1 MALTDT
7 FMKLAIDRTHS
18 AIANIPDAQK
28 SAMVL
33 HIGPGN
39 VAYQP
44 HQFDEIYQKTLNT
57 PGGGAIFPDNASLI
71 VGAKA
76 PFYMS
81 ISQLGIMNISQVQEL
96 YQVVKKGLVIPTVIN
111 KGTTVG
117 DASTEWR
124 DGFIVTADE
133 IRTYFIEPRTVWTGV
148 TAAQAD
154 PTADID
160 DFIYLPAYPT
170 TTPIVEV
177 IQTAGPAST
186 FDVQIWAYNPSEGT
200 VALVLELIDKAESF
214 RIKLQDVE
222 FNQYLIPIISRI
234 GSGTPTLDIN
244 VGMQIARI

>member
-1 MALTDT
+1 MALDDT
-7 FMKLAIDRTHS
+7 FMKLAIDRTHPS
-18 AIANIPDAQK
+18 MATIPASQQ

-44 HQFDEIYQKTLNT
+44 HQFDEIYQKTLNA
-57 PGGGAIFPDNASLI
+57 PGGGTIFPDNASLI

-76 PFYMS
+76 PFYMPVN
-81 ISQLGIMNISQVQEL
+81 QLGMMNVSQVQEL
-96 YQVVKKGLVIPTVIN
+96 YQVVKKGLVIPTIIN
-111 KGTTVG
+111 KGETVG
-117 DASTEWR
+117 DVAGEWR
-124 DGFIVTADE
+124 TGFTVTADE
-133 IRTYFIEPRTVWTGV
+133 IRTYFIEPRTVWEGV

-170 TTPIVEV
+170 ASPIIEV

-186 FDVQIWAYNPSEGT
+186 FDVQIWAYNPSENK
-200 VALVLELIDKAESF
+200 VSLVLELIDKPGSF

-222 FNQYLIPIISRI
+222 FNQYFLPIISRI
-234 GSGTPTLDIN
+234 GSGTPTLDVN
-244 VGMQIARI
+244 VGMQIARV